1 MSSGYPTNN
10 VYIGARYVP
19 KLVGEWDS
27 TKETAYE
34 PLIIVTYQGNSYT
47 SRQYVPA
54 GIDISNT
61 EYWVLTGNFN
71 GQIESFRL
79 ALEAVVNRVNTIYM
93 DTVQDMI
100 DSTRLEVGDI
110 VTCFGYHTIGDM
122 PPTSYTISSTSEAA
136 DGGSIITLRTGC
148 AKAIFT
154 NGVTPSQFGFKE
166 GESADLT
173 KYIDYVNGNDGLFF
187 VIDRI
192 YTINKPLIIS
202 KSMVGHPNSSG
213 LCGFI
218 WDGEAAD
225 SSLITLSETLSSGY
239 PDTVISDLYIQCNND
254 DQPTTSGLSYGVAIP
269 NASKVTLARLRINH
283 ASKFA
288 LKLIRAWNLTIE
300 AVNSFGNGGLLTTL
314 GGIVT
319 SSHFNRLYCQGCK
332 VANAMIL
339 ENVHYSSFGDLAF
352 DSCKTSSDLISLS
365 ACVGVILSGIGSEG
379 SSPQSFFNLSSCK
392 ATKID
397 GINLSSCDLN
407 LAILYASGN
416 TFAEF
421 TSPHCDR
428 CTKKGNGYRS
438 YFADSMNGFVT
449 IKSGSSPEEA
459 GGDAVYTS
467 TGSVLIIN
475 PNKISMYI
483 NGTEKTIVS

>member
-79 ALEAVVNRVNTIYM
+79 ALEAVGNRANTIYM

-122 PPTSYTISSTSEAA
+122 PPTSYTISSTPEAS

-173 KYIDYVNGNDGLFF
+173 KYIDYVNG
-187 VIDRI
+187 
-192 YTINKPLIIS
+192 TQ
-202 KSMVGHPNSSG
+202 
-213 LCGFI
+213 
-218 WDGEAAD
+218 
-225 SSLITLSETLSSGY
+225 T
-239 PDTVISDLYIQCNND
+239 
-254 DQPTTSGLSYGVAIP
+254 
-269 NASKVTLARLRINH
+269 RLR
-283 ASKFA
+283 SR
-288 LKLIRAWNLTIE
+288 LPVCELIMR
-300 AVNSFGNGGLLTTL
+300 
-314 GGIVT
+314 
-319 SSHFNRLYCQGCK
+319 
-332 VANAMIL
+332 
-339 ENVHYSSFGDLAF
+339 
-352 DSCKTSSDLISLS
+352 
-365 ACVGVILSGIGSEG
+365 
-379 SSPQSFFNLSSCK
+379 
-392 ATKID
+392 
-397 GINLSSCDLN
+397 LN
-407 LAILYASGN
+407 L
-416 TFAEF
+416 
-421 TSPHCDR
+421 P
-428 CTKKGNGYRS
+428 
-438 YFADSMNGFVT
+438 
-449 IKSGSSPEEA
+449 
-459 GGDAVYTS
+459 
-467 TGSVLIIN
+467 
-475 PNKISMYI
+475 
-483 NGTEKTIVS
+483 

>member
-1 MSSGYPTNN
+1 MSNGYPANN

-34 PLIIVTYQGNSYT
+34 PLIIVTYQGDSYT

-79 ALEAVVNRVNTIYM
+79 ALEAVGNRANTIYM
-93 DTVQDMI
+93 DTVQDMME
-100 DSTRLEVGDI
+100 STRLKAGDI
-110 VTCFGYHTIGDM
+110 VTCFGYYQLGDM
-122 PPTSYTISSTSEAA
+122 PITSYSIIEDGAA
-136 DGGSIITLRTGC
+136 DGGSIISVGNTL
-148 AKAIFT
+148 KARALFGHTI
-154 NGVTPSQFGFKE
+154 TPSQFGCTPDDT
-166 GESADLT
+166 ANMLT
-173 KYIDYVNGNDGLFF
+173 YVNFVNNNNYEFEVDGLYK
-187 VIDRI
+187 IAEPL
-192 YTINKPLIIS
+192 TIA
-202 KSMVGHPNSSG
+202 KSMRGYPNNQG
-213 LCGFI
+213 RCGFI

-225 SSLITLSETLSSGY
+225 SSLITLSDTLSSGY
-239 PDTVISDLYIQCNND
+239 PDTFVSDLYIQCNND

-288 LKLIRAWNLTIE
+288 LKLTSAWNLTIE

-319 SSHFNRLYCQGCK
+319 SSYFNRLYCQGCK
-332 VANAMIL
+332 AANAMIL
-339 ENVHYSSFGDLAF
+339 ENVHYSSFSDLAF
-352 DSCKTSSDLISLS
+352 DSCNTSSDLISLS
-365 ACVGVILSGIGSEG
+365 ACDGVILSGIGSEG

-397 GINLSSCDLN
+397 GINLISCDLN

-421 TSPHCDR
+421 TSPRCDK

-459 GGDAVYTS
+459 GGDAVFTS

>member
-1 MSSGYPTNN
+1 MSNGYPTNN

-79 ALEAVVNRVNTIYM
+79 ALEAVGNRANTIYM

-110 VTCFGYHTIGDM
+110 VTCFGYHIIGDM
-122 PPTSYTISSTSEAA
+122 PPTSYTISSTSEAS

-148 AKAIFT
+148 AKAIFA

-173 KYIDYVNGNDGLFF
+173 KYIDYVNDNDGLFF

-192 YTINKPLIIS
+192 YTINTPLLIS

-213 LCGFI
+213 DCGFI

-225 SSLITLSETLSSGY
+225 SSLITLSDTLSSGY
-239 PDTVISDLYIQCNND
+239 PDTFISDLYIQCNND

-269 NASKVTLARLRINH
+269 DASKVTLARLRINH

-288 LKLIRAWNLTIE
+288 LKLTRAWNLTIE
-300 AVNSFGNGGLLTTL
+300 AVNSFGNGGLLTTV
-314 GGIVT
+314 GGIIT
-319 SSHFNRLYCQGCK
+319 SSYFNRLYCQGCK
-332 VANAMIL
+332 AANAMIL

-352 DSCKTSSDLISLS
+352 DSCITSSDLISLN
-365 ACVGVILSGIGSEG
+365 ACDGVILSGIGSEK
-379 SSPQSFFNLSSCK
+379 SSPQTFFNLSSCK

-397 GINLSSCDLN
+397 GINLISCDLN
-407 LAILYASGN
+407 VAILYVSGN
-416 TFAEF
+416 SFAEF
-421 TSPHCDR
+421 TSPRCDK

-438 YFADSMNGFVT
+438 YFTDSMNGFVT
-449 IKSGSSPEEA
+449 IKSGSSPKET
-459 GGDAVYTS
+459 GTDAVFTS
-467 TGSVLIIN
+467 AGSVLIIN
-475 PNKISMYI
+475 PDKILMYI
-483 NGTEKTIVS
+483 NGSEKTIVS